1 MQMVLERR
9 RADGLLRESEA
20 LLEALVAERTTELAA
35 ANRQLRTEIEERRKI
50 EEVLL
55 QSQKMEAIG
64 QLTGGMA
71 HDFNNLLTP
80 IIGSL
85 DMLQRR
91 GVGSERERRLIAGAL
106 AAAERARTVVQRL
119 LAFARR
125 QPLHPSAVDVAELL
139 RGMVALI
146 TAASAA
152 SIKVVLDLAAETPP
166 AHADASQLEMAIL
179 NLAVNARD
187 AMPEGGVLTLAAR
200 GATVPPHHPTLTPGD
215 YVRISVADTGEGM
228 DEATLARAA
237 EPFFSTKSVGQGT
250 GLGLSMV
257 HGLASQL
264 GGALVLSSPPGQGA
278 LIELWLPVSHEAVR
292 PQREASIANV
302 SPGARGT
309 VLLVDDED
317 LVRASTAEMLKELGY
332 QVVEVCCALDALA
345 AFEGGQTFDLLLT
358 DHVMPGM
365 SGAELVRRLREKFP
379 ELRALL
385 VSGYA
390 DVDALA
396 PDLPRLAKPFRHDEL
411 ADSLAALGAAKVA

>member
-1 MQMVLERR
+1 
-9 RADGLLRESEA
+9 
-20 LLEALVAERTTELAA
+20 
-35 ANRQLRTEIEERRKI
+35 
-50 EEVLL
+50 
-55 QSQKMEAIG
+55 
-64 QLTGGMA
+64 
-71 HDFNNLLTP
+71 
-80 IIGSL
+80 
-85 DMLQRR
+85 
-91 GVGSERERRLIAGAL
+91 
-106 AAAERARTVVQRL
+106 
-119 LAFARR
+119 
-125 QPLHPSAVDVAELL
+125 
-139 RGMVALI
+139 
-146 TAASAA
+146 
-152 SIKVVLDLAAETPP
+152 
-166 AHADASQLEMAIL
+166 MAIL